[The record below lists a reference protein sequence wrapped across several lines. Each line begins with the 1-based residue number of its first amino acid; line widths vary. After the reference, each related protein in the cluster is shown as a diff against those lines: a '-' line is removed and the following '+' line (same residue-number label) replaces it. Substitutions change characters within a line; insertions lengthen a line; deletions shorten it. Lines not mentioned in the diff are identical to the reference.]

1 MTGNIHGTKSLSY
14 RLLREATNMNSKK
27 NSDIGSLAES
37 VRTAIRQE
45 QYINEDIHDC
55 KGKLTCN
62 IGKIIQMIM
71 DDDAS

>member
-1 MTGNIHGTKSLSY
+1 
-14 RLLREATNMNSKK
+14 MNSKK